1 MADAAYAGEAG
12 TAVHVAPAESPI
24 SSDHIRLVRETYQ
37 IVEPA
42 SDLVA
47 TLFFRRLDEIAPEA
61 RPFLGSDIDEQ
72 RKQLLISLG
81 LAVAALDRF
90 DDIAPALK
98 LLGSK
103 YRAMG
108 VTELHYGAVGEALM
122 WTLEQSL
129 GAHWSPE
136 TQDAWT
142 AMCTA
147 IAEVMT
153 ATD

>member
-1 MADAAYAGEAG
+1 MGDAAYAGETG
-12 TAVHVAPAESPI
+12 EAVQSASAERPV
-24 SSDHIRLVRETYQ
+24 SSDHVRLVRETYL
-37 IVEPA
+37 IIEPA

-61 RPFLGSDIDEQ
+61 RPFLGSDVDDQ

-108 VTELHYGAVGEALM
+108 VTEFHYGAVGEALM

-136 TQDAWT
+136 AQDAWT
-142 AMCTA
+142 EMCTVV
-147 IAEVMT
+147 AEVMT